1 MTKTTNYQL
10 NQWAKSD
17 RIMMEDFNADN
28 QKLDAALAAKC
39 EAVCGS
45 YTGDGASTRTIH
57 LGFQPKA
64 IVLTSSDGIFN
75 TTAAIY
81 GGLAFNGSNALA
93 VAITDNG
100 FLVNN
105 NVAKS
110 NMKNTVYHYLVWY

>member
-10 NQWAKSD
+10 NQWAKTD
-17 RIMMEDFNADN
+17 RLMMDDFNADN
-28 QKLDAALAAKC
+28 AKIDAALAGKT
-39 EAVCGS
+39 ELFTGS
-45 YTGDGASTRTIH
+45 YTGDGTATRVIH
-57 LGFQPKA
+57 LGFTPKA
-64 IVLTSSDGIFN
+64 IVLTSSNGIFN

-105 NVAKS
+105 NAAKS
-110 NMKNTVYHYLVWY
+110 NMKNTVYYYLAWC